1 MKKITFLLFSFFAIT
16 FNSHA
21 QFPEDFDAGATLPT
35 GWISFI
41 GPNGLGTTE
50 NWQINDGATNN
61 VAFVTWEAVT
71 GGNAEDWLVT
81 PQFTVDATNFI
92 LSFDQSDSFATDYGS
107 TYTIRVSTAS
117 QTTHADFT
125 IVDTQ
130 TETDVWSGGP
140 LAQHTVDLTAYIG
153 TPIYIAFVLE
163 QNDGDRWIIDNVD
176 MIANASAPNPV
187 VTPNPIDMAMDI
199 AIDETNTNSVAFA
212 WNPAPM
218 GDSATAYDVYLGDSP
233 STLNLLG
240 TLGTTSVNVT
250 GMDYSTLYYWQV
262 VAKNVG
268 GDAVG
273 SSTWSFTTEAD
284 PTLSV
289 DEFIAKSFSV
299 FPNPVSTMLNINTN
313 EAINALDVYN
323 QLGQHVITLQDKQ
336 IANNSVDVSNLS
348 QGIYFI
354 TITAKD
360 KKQTIKF
367 VKE

>member
-1 MKKITFLLFSFFAIT
+1 M
-16 FNSHA
+16 
-21 QFPEDFDAGATLPT
+21 
-35 GWISFI
+35 
-41 GPNGLGTTE
+41 
-50 NWQINDGATNN
+50 
-61 VAFVTWEAVT
+61 
-71 GGNAEDWLVT
+71 
-81 PQFTVDATNFI
+81 DATNYI

-130 TETDVWSGGP
+130 TETDVWAGGP

-153 TPIYIAFVLE
+153 TPIYVAFVLE
-163 QNDGDRWIIDNVD
+163 QNDGDRWILDNID
-176 MIANASAPNPV
+176 MIANASAPNPAT
-187 VTPNPIDMAMDI
+187 TPTPVDIAMDI
-199 AIDETNTNSVAFA
+199 TIDTTNSNAVAFSWA
-212 WNPAPM
+212 AAPT
-218 GDSATAYDVYLGDSP
+218 GDAPTAYDVYLGDSP

-240 TLGTTSVNVT
+240 TLGATSVDVT
-250 GMDYSTLYYWQV
+250 GMEYSTLYYWQV

-273 SSTWSFTTEAD
+273 SATWSFTTEAD

-289 DEFIAKSFSV
+289 DEFKVESFSV
-299 FPNPVSTMLNINTN
+299 FPNPTSNTLNINTN
-313 EAINALDVYN
+313 ETINGLSIYN
-323 QLGQHVITLQDKQ
+323 QLGQHVITLQNKQ
-336 IANNSVDVSNLS
+336 IVNNSVDVSNLN